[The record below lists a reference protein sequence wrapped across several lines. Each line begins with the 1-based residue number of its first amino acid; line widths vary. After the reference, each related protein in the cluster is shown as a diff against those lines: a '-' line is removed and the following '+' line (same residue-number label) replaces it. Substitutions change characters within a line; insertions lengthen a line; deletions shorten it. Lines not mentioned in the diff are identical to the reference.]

1 MHMNM
6 ENMEFCQPVTLQMT
20 THIAVNQT
28 HSAVWERETVTRMMT
43 VLEPWFV
50 APTTVQLAE
59 QSWIVVRVSIL
70 QQFINLFQVP
80 VFRLKV

>member
-1 MHMNM
+1 
-6 ENMEFCQPVTLQMT
+6 MT
-20 THIAVNQT
+20 RHAAPPLPSV
-28 HSAVWERETVTRMMT
+28 VLERETVMMMAT

>member
-1 MHMNM
+1 MNM
-6 ENMEFCQPVTLQMT
+6 ENMELCQPVTLQMT

-28 HSAVWERETVTRMMT
+28 RSAVLERETVTMMVT

>member
-1 MHMNM
+1 MNM
-6 ENMEFCQPVTLQMT
+6 ENTELCQPVTLQMT

-28 HSAVWERETVTRMMT
+28 HSAVWERETVTMIMT

-70 QQFINLFQVP
+70 LSPSTYSKFQCSD
-80 VFRLKV
+80 

>member
-6 ENMEFCQPVTLQMT
+6 ENMELCQPVTLQMT

-28 HSAVWERETVTRMMT
+28 HSVVWERETVTMIMT

-70 QQFINLFQVP
+70 QSISTYSKFQCSD
-80 VFRLKV
+80 

>member
-6 ENMEFCQPVTLQMT
+6 ENMELCQPVTLQMT

-28 HSAVWERETVTRMMT
+28 HSAVWERETVTMMMT

-70 QQFINLFQVP
+70 QFINLFQVSL
-80 VFRLKV
+80 FRLKV

>member
-1 MHMNM
+1 MNM
-6 ENMEFCQPVTLQMT
+6 ENTELCQPVTLQTMI
-20 THIAVNQT
+20 HIAVNPT
-28 HSAVWERETVTRMMT
+28 HSAVWERETVTMMLT

-70 QQFINLFQVP
+70 QCINLFQVP

>member
-1 MHMNM
+1 MNM
-6 ENMEFCQPVTLQMT
+6 ENMELCQPVTLQTM
-20 THIAVNQT
+20 THIAVNPT
-28 HSAVWERETVTRMMT
+28 RNAVWERETVTMMVT